1 MTRFPFWCPHCNSF
15 DRRNWSSGGCRYF
28 RGFVIVIFVVAVF
41 AALAVML
48 GTGVGAQAHEAPTGW
63 SYSTA
68 CCSGVDCGQLHTN
81 VKATSVGWLIIETG
95 ETVPYSDR
103 RIKGSGDEF
112 FHRCVKTVDGKDTGE
127 TRCLYVPGMG
137 F

>member
-1 MTRFPFWCPHCNSF
+1 MTRL
-15 DRRNWSSGGCRYF
+15 
-28 RGFVIVIFVVAVF
+28 VL

-48 GTGVGAQAHEAPTGW
+48 GTGAGAHEAPTGW
-63 SYSTA
+63 SYSAA
-68 CCSGVDCGQLHTN
+68 CCSGIDCSQMHTD
-81 VKATSVGWLIIETG
+81 VKTTTNGWLITETG

-112 FHRCVKTVDGKDTGE
+112 FHRCAKLVEGKDTGQ